1 MGLISEEYIVGC
13 NNFFSH
19 IKLALWNLW
28 QNNIY
33 PFLLLFCFLSSS
45 GILGATEWGPNFK
58 TFFVIINC
66 SCYNFLQVDDVD
78 KACPQIHKNNSV
90 NCVLWSSAVSNDG
103 IHIFYLSFLDTAPS
117 IETCTPCKQHTHH
130 TRHVRWSSFGFEEK
144 NKRQ

>member
-19 IKLALWNLW
+19 MKLALWNLL
-28 QNNIY
+28 QNNIH
-33 PFLLLFCFLSSS
+33 PFLLLFCLLSSS
-45 GILGATEWGPNFK
+45 GILGATEWGPNFR

-90 NCVLWSSAVSNDG
+90 NCVLWSSAVLKRKIRGNKKLLLFKPCVFKVILCISVDWINL
-103 IHIFYLSFLDTAPS
+103 I
-117 IETCTPCKQHTHH
+117 TCCQL
-130 TRHVRWSSFGFEEK
+130 
-144 NKRQ
+144 